1 MSKKKFLFYFNTPGW
16 GGNEIMALSIMKEVV
31 RCEKIVEIICSAEQ
45 KQKFIKMDNFDKI
58 SFLNDKV
65 INYEEYEKI
74 IIILPSF
81 LSSLKMISE
90 YNLFFNDKVYLY
102 APFWGWEWS
111 KKNSVIFRK
120 YFLSVFLF
128 FTKIKILA
136 IRHDFEKNIIRDS
149 ENRVLIIP
157 NYATKEFHCYE
168 SNEKNLYCIGRV
180 DFSQKG
186 QDELLKALIKLKQKK
201 FNFFDKLIFIGD
213 GPDLKKLMKLSESYE
228 WVEFSP
234 WISSGEIRISNKSI
248 CILASHYEGLPL
260 TALEAIMSNI
270 PVIATRNSALNS
282 ILPRECLHQ
291 NDSISLENAI
301 NYTFSNYSKI
311 LVCCKSKVTK
321 GYTYSS
327 FSESIKKFCRD

>member
-1 MSKKKFLFYFNTPGW
+1 
-16 GGNEIMALSIMKEVV
+16 
-31 RCEKIVEIICSAEQ
+31 
-45 KQKFIKMDNFDKI
+45 
-58 SFLNDKV
+58 
-65 INYEEYEKI
+65 
-74 IIILPSF
+74 
-81 LSSLKMISE
+81 
-90 YNLFFNDKVYLY
+90 
-102 APFWGWEWS
+102 
-111 KKNSVIFRK
+111 
-120 YFLSVFLF
+120 
-128 FTKIKILA
+128 
-136 IRHDFEKNIIRDS
+136 
-149 ENRVLIIP
+149 
-157 NYATKEFHCYE
+157 
-168 SNEKNLYCIGRV
+168 
-180 DFSQKG
+180 
-186 QDELLKALIKLKQKK
+186 
-201 FNFFDKLIFIGD
+201 
-213 GPDLKKLMKLSESYE
+213 MKLSESYE